1 MNIIFSLLI
10 TFLLITVLV
19 QVVRIS
25 ELLAEVNKKNV
36 NDVTEDDNDLQG
48 KIYFLVFILFIKRN
62 QVRNNPH

>member
-36 NDVTEDDNDLQG
+36 NDVTEKDNDVQG
-48 KIYFLVFILFIKRN
+48 KIYFLVLMRK
-62 QVRNNPH
+62 HM